1 LAVGAMIAI
10 AEKRASAII
19 EKRATRT
26 LPSASQVQKMKDEMD
41 SADRIPLAFL
51 LG

>member
-10 AEKRASAII
+10 TEKRASAII

>member
-1 LAVGAMIAI
+1 MIAI
-10 AEKRASAII
+10 IENGTSAII
-19 EKRATRT
+19 EKWATRT
-26 LPSASQVQKMKDEMD
+26 LPGGASVQKMKDEMD

>member
-1 LAVGAMIAI
+1 MIVI
-10 AEKRASAII
+10 IENRASAIT
-19 EKRATRT
+19 ETRATRRAAE
-26 LPSASQVQKMKDEMD
+26 LPELKMKDELD